1 MNSLQRELHVC
12 CVIPKKSCQDSP
24 TSAVAGVEPRVL
36 LTGVLELLQ
45 WKPDVQNSGQLTQ
58 PLSATV
64 RFLLAQLR
72 KSAAD
77 GSSSEQEDN
86 SEAAW

>member
-1 MNSLQRELHVC
+1 M
-12 CVIPKKSCQDSP
+12 
-24 TSAVAGVEPRVL
+24 L

-64 RFLLAQLR
+64 RFLLAQLQE
-72 KSAAD
+72 SAAD
-77 GSSSEQEDN
+77 GSSMEPEDG
-86 SEAAW
+86 SEAAWYDASCYNTA